1 MAEWHI
7 PMASRIEK
15 NDSGWTFLTN
25 HAHVLVCLARSS
37 SMRMREIAKAVGVTE
52 RAVQHIVAE
61 LDAAGY
67 IDRVRDGRCNVYQ
80 VHMDKSLRH
89 QLEEHRK
96 IAGLVSF
103 IIDGLEED

>member
-1 MAEWHI
+1 
-7 PMASRIEK
+7 MASTIGK

-25 HAHVLVCLARSS
+25 HAHVLICLAKSS
-37 SMRMREIAKAVGVTE
+37 SMRMHEIAEAVGVTE

-67 IDRVRDGRCNVYQ
+67 IDRVRDGRRNVYQ
-80 VHMDKSLRH
+80 VHMNKRLRH
-89 QLEEHRK
+89 PLEEHRK

-103 IIDGLEED
+103 IIDGFEED